1 MNQNTDAT
9 KPQETEVSSQTQLA
23 ILLSIRGG
31 LTSGFTVQRCI
42 SQIAKVGP
50 AGNWEAA
57 ASKYEVGSSLAQA
70 LLTSGA
76 FSSEV
81 QLLIGFMDDHQ
92 VNPVQQLDPA
102 IDYLKAVL

>member
-9 KPQETEVSSQTQLA
+9 KPQDTEVSSQTQLA

-31 LTSGFTVQRCI
+31 LTSGFTAQRCI

-50 AGNWEAA
+50 VGNWEAA

-70 LLTSGA
+70 LLTSGSLQ
-76 FSSEV
+76 FRC
-81 QLLIGFMDDHQ
+81 
-92 VNPVQQLDPA
+92 PVADRLHG
-102 IDYLKAVL
+102 